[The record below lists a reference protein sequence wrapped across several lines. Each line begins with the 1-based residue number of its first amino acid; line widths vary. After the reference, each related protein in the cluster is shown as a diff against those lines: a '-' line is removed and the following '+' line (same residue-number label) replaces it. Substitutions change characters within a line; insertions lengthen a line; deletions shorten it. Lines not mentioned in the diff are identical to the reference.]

1 MVSADSSANK
11 MRAALRG
18 SSVLEGL
25 VTLIDPLSTACS
37 NNKKSRL
44 KYGFRVNV
52 TGPILLS
59 LVTKPASTTVPV
71 QIARSRR
78 V

>member
-1 MVSADSSANK
+1 MALADSSANK

-37 NNKKSRL
+37 NSKKSRL

-52 TGPILLS
+52 TGPIQLS
-59 LVTKPASTTVPV
+59 LVTEPASATVPV